1 MLDDVPVLSQLAVLQ
16 PVDVTDFV
24 DMAVV
29 QRALEED
36 IDYVVPHEPV
46 NVAVISSAEDLI
58 VELLYQGLTGCRFS
72 LAYHELPLSACS

>member
-1 MLDDVPVLSQLAVLQ
+1 MLDDVPVLSQLTVLQ

-24 DMAVV
+24 DMAVL

-46 NVAVISSAEDLI
+46 NVAGTSSAEDLI
-58 VELLYQGLTGCRFS
+58 VELLYQRLTGCRFS
-72 LAYHELPLSACS
+72 LAHHELPLSACS